1 MCLTAR
7 AATDKLMQW
16 VNSSRA
22 DALQDN
28 PTTQRTL
35 AARKNFKGSTVIA
48 QTVGGDVVV
57 ELTSVD
63 DENLDVAEH
72 HTSDLSIHNNE
83 AGGSIGVGLQT
94 QGRSETKHL
103 RVGTPDYHT
112 FDSAEG
118 VADAGSITRAESDE
132 SSFRPMRSSSS
143 MSKNCRRTVTRRRQA
158 DTLSVASSSM
168 RSRGSQ
174 ASPYCDRRRESTAS
188 GGREHIRTTAM
199 LVAVVLCFVVVE
211 LPQGLLAFCAQQQI
225 QHLVFCNLRFVLR

>member
-1 MCLTAR
+1 MCLTPR
-7 AATDKLMQW
+7 ATTDKLMHC

-94 QGRSETKHL
+94 QGKSETKHL

-112 FDSAEG
+112 FDTDELSERQEQRNQLRMNANWIN
-118 VADAGSITRAESDE
+118 STTRSTVRKASQTLDR
-132 SSFRPMRSSSS
+132 SHALSQMRARSVR
-143 MSKNCRRTVTRRRQA
+143 CVLRAPCQRTVDAQ
-158 DTLSVASSSM
+158 
-168 RSRGSQ
+168 
-174 ASPYCDRRRESTAS
+174 SP
-188 GGREHIRTTAM
+188 
-199 LVAVVLCFVVVE
+199 VVVR
-211 LPQGLLAFCAQQQI
+211 PT
-225 QHLVFCNLRFVLR
+225 R